1 MVMERQDNKMN
12 EFSLYMFFLGV
23 FLILL
28 QIYVEIDIGFDDRFW
43 GKKSSK
49 EVLQERIKM
58 DEECKLNWFW
68 KFDLFL
74 RKLMNEKFFLK
85 IGAILI
91 FIGIVLNIIF

>member
-1 MVMERQDNKMN
+1 MVDY
-12 EFSLYMFFLGV
+12 SLLVIILGV

-28 QIYVEIDIGFDDRFW
+28 QIYIKIDTGFDDRFW

>member
-1 MVMERQDNKMN
+1 MENI
-12 EFSLYMFFLGV
+12 SLLVIALGV

-58 DEECKLNWFW
+58 DEECKLNWF
-68 KFDLFL
+68 
-74 RKLMNEKFFLK
+74 
-85 IGAILI
+85 
-91 FIGIVLNIIF
+91 

>member
-1 MVMERQDNKMN
+1 MENI
-12 EFSLYMFFLGV
+12 SLLVIALGV

>member
-1 MVMERQDNKMN
+1 MERQDNKMN

-28 QIYVEIDIGFDDRFW
+28 QIYVKIDIGFDDRFW

-58 DEECKLNWFW
+58 DEEGKLNWFW
-68 KFDLFL
+68 KLDLFL
-74 RKLMNEKFFLK
+74 RKLINEKFFLK
-85 IGAILI
+85 MGAMLI
-91 FIGIVLNIIF
+91 FIGLILNIVF